1 MLVTGLVRSGKMK
14 LILENWKKFLNEAA
28 QTLETLPENYYIKI
42 ITNSNDDFVGK
53 NKNFKW
59 QSNTAYG
66 IRLTDEENN
75 KLGSVNVDKEKFLG
89 SDVYTMHFEVDE
101 SLKRKG
107 YGPLLTDIALEL
119 AANDGM
125 YIVPASLVGHMDS
138 KDSRNLYKFY
148 LNNRKDVVHKPIDMD
163 KYVIESIK
171 KRNTDYFM
179 DYEIKDY
186 FNNKCLKEALDYY
199 SYSEDEYIDLYN
211 NDPNNIDIEYIEE
224 DVSECLNEKLSDLF
238 YDPDEEIIEEL
249 VVELNLSD
257 LVRTEYKRSDSEQLL
272 YYYSKPVAILKS
284 PMAKQKIKMVG
295 K

>member
-42 ITNSNDDFVGK
+42 ITNSDDDFVGK

-125 YIVPASLVGHMDS
+125 YIVPATLVGHMDS
-138 KDSRNLYKFY
+138 KDSQNLYKFY
-148 LNNRKDVVHKPIDMD
+148 LNNRKDVVHKPIDIE

-179 DYEIKDY
+179 DYEIEDY
-186 FNNKCLKEALDYY
+186 FKNECFKVTLDRY

-224 DVSECLNEKLSDLF
+224 DVSECLDEKLSDLF

-249 VVELNLSD
+249 VVELNLPD
-257 LVRTEYKRSDSEQLL
+257 LVRTDYKRSDSEQLL

>member
-1 MLVTGLVRSGKMK
+1 MLVTGLVKSGKMK
-14 LILENWKKFLNEAA
+14 LILENWKKFLKEAA

-42 ITNSNDDFVGK
+42 IANSDDDFVGK

-125 YIVPASLVGHMDS
+125 YIVPATLVGHMDS

-148 LNNRKDVVHKPIDMD
+148 LNNRKDVEHKPIDMD

-171 KRNTDYFM
+171 KRDTNYFM
-179 DYEIKDY
+179 DYEIQDY
-186 FNNKCLKEALDYY
+186 FKNKCLKETLDYY
-199 SYSEDEYIDLYN
+199 LYSEDEYIDLYN
-211 NDPNNIDIEYIEE
+211 NDPSNSDIENIEE
-224 DVSECLNEKLSDLF
+224 DVSECLDEKLSDLF

-249 VVELNLSD
+249 VVELNLPD
-257 LVRTEYKRSDSEQLL
+257 LVRTDYKRSDSEQLL
-272 YYYSKPVAILKS
+272 YYYSKPVTILKS